1 MTRVVGIRIHYI
13 QTIFSVPNVA
23 ISSLLVLMVVV
34 MLVVSI
40 FSLVVVDSVTMV
52 LADLVCEVTPKE
64 CSILDRVVLPS
75 GKRIGK
81 VAWKGCNVS
90 NSPFIFGNDPDLEAP
105 QSDNQAAL
113 SIN

>member
-23 ISSLLVLMVVV
+23 I
-34 MLVVSI
+34 
-40 FSLVVVDSVTMV
+40 FSLVVVDSLTTF
-52 LADLVCEVTPKE
+52 LDDLVSEVKPKE
-64 CSILDRVVLPS
+64 CYILDRVVLPS
-75 GKRIGK
+75 GKRVGK
-81 VAWKGCNVS
+81 VTWKGSNVS
-90 NSPFIFGNDPDLEAP
+90 NSPFIFANDPDLEAP

>member
-1 MTRVVGIRIHYI
+1 MTCVVGIRIHYI

-64 CSILDRVVLPS
+64 CYILDRVVLPS

-90 NSPFIFGNDPDLEAP
+90 NFWK
-105 QSDNQAAL
+105 
-113 SIN
+113 